1 MGQTFKL
8 VLFLSMVSVSA
19 SFSCANA
26 DKPEIKAE
34 KGERTFK
41 NQCSI
46 CHGFSGNKQL
56 SGAKKLTES
65 MLPIDEIEALVT
77 HGKKQMPPF
86 KNRLTAQEI
95 KLVSEYAF
103 KFRAS
108 K

>member
-1 MGQTFKL
+1 
-8 VLFLSMVSVSA
+8 
-19 SFSCANA
+19 
-26 DKPEIKAE
+26 
-34 KGERTFK
+34 
-41 NQCSI
+41 
-46 CHGFSGNKQL
+46 
-56 SGAKKLTES
+56 

-77 HGKKQMPPF
+77 HGKRQMPPF